1 LLLIQRTSN
10 TIRSVL
16 PTQSLS
22 FLQATFIAI
31 MSNPDFTPFDQD
43 FLDFKILNKK
53 IKNWAIIYDF
63 ELTYAWQ
70 LLELQNLIFKDIK
83 ASRLEGSISD
93 SAHIDGNLIHLGEGS
108 VILPGVYIEGKVS
121 IGNNC
126 KIGPNCYIRGNT
138 SIGDNCRIGQSVEI
152 KNSWI
157 GNNTNVGHLSYVGDS
172 VLGNHVNFGAGT
184 SIANLRHD
192 KKEQKVKL
200 NHQLIDTG
208 MRKLGSII
216 GHGTKTGI
224 HTSIYPAT
232 LIEQDTLTLP
242 QAIIKP

>member
-1 LLLIQRTSN
+1 MLLIQRTSN

-31 MSNPDFTPFDQD
+31 MPNSDFTPFDQD
-43 FLDFKILNKK
+43 FLNFEILNKK
-53 IKNWAIIYDF
+53 ISDWAVIYDF
-63 ELTYAWQ
+63 ELQYAWQ
-70 LLELQNLIFKDIK
+70 LLELQNLIFKDVK
-83 ASRLEGSISD
+83 ATRLEGSISPN
-93 SAHIDGNLIHLGEGS
+93 AHIEGSLIHLGEGS
-108 VILPGVYIEGKVS
+108 TILPGAYIEGKVS
-121 IGNNC
+121 IGKNC

-157 GNNTNVGHLSYVGDS
+157 GNHTNVGHLSYVGDS
-172 VLGNHVNFGAGT
+172 VLGHQVNFGAGT

-200 NHQLIDTG
+200 NGQLIDTG
-208 MRKLGSII
+208 MRKLGSMI

-232 LIEQDTLTLP
+232 LVAQDTLTLP
-242 QAIIKP
+242 QGIIK